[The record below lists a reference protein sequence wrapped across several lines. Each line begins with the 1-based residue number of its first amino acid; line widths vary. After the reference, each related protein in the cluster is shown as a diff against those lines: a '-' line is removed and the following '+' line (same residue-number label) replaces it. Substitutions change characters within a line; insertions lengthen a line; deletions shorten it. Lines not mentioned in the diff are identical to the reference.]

1 METQPPVQPISK
13 VTEQYRQKGKGQN
26 TEREQNGNA
35 HGKLEKFCS
44 RRSTLGRLLFVCSHC
59 LCPELS
65 TAFKCN
71 RIQVFPHIDIVLFLF
86 CFAKLLAN
94 INSCIV
100 KVNLFVVVD
109 ICMYIFYR
117 TYFCCGQQWQSL
129 RTADD
134 IERTFHLSTQIVLCK
149 IELEKFFNC
158 LCNLWSMVNK

>member
-35 HGKLEKFCS
+35 HGKLEKFYS

-71 RIQVFPHIDIVLFLF
+71 HIQVFLHIDIVLFLF

-109 ICMYIFYR
+109 ICIYYIEPLVVVASNGKVWGLLMTLKGHF
-117 TYFCCGQQWQSL
+117 TCQHKL
-129 RTADD
+129 
-134 IERTFHLSTQIVLCK
+134 
-149 IELEKFFNC
+149 FFAKLN
-158 LCNLWSMVNK
+158 